1 LTSKRQGGGG
11 GGVKEG
17 EGVEAGE
24 VEGWKGG
31 GRGKASGGGCAFAAG
46 CLYAYLAA
54 ALSRDVR
61 ATVPI
66 PVVDAASVLHSAAV
80 GGFDAGVV
88 GPL

>member
-11 GGVKEG
+11 GAVKEG
-17 EGVEAGE
+17 EGEEAGE

-61 ATVPI
+61 AAVPI
-66 PVVDAASVLHSAAV
+66 PVVDVASVLHSAAV